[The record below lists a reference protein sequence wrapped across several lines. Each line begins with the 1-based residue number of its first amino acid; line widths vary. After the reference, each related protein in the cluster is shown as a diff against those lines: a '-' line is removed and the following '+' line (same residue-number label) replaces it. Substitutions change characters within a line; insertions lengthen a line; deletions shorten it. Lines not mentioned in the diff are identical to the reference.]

1 MPLERPLGY
10 WLKLV
15 DGLIS
20 QQFEAIV
27 EEHGVTR
34 RQWQVLNLLADAAHR
49 QQELAEALKPFVEGG
64 EEPLE
69 AEVEELVGS
78 GWVEDDGGLL
88 RITERGRV
96 SLRTIG
102 EIVARNRDQIS
113 QGIPEEEYATTVDV
127 LQRMARNLG
136 WDDAVS

>member
-34 RQWQVLNLLADAAHR
+34 RQWQVLNLLADAPHR
-49 QQELAEALKPFVEGG
+49 LPELAEALKPFVEGA

-69 AEVEELVGS
+69 AEVDELVGS
-78 GWVEDDGGLL
+78 GWVDDGGGLL
-88 RITERGRV
+88 SITERGRA
-96 SLRTIG
+96 SLLTIS
-102 EIVARNRDQIS
+102 EIVARNREQIS

-136 WDDAVS
+136 WSETAS